1 MRFSTATGELERLNE
16 TTVTLHKSEYW
27 RRIFFVV
34 FIFGRGTEMLTF
46 WGSGFH
52 ILVYKIHTDVKVWV
66 GEDTKVELHNG

>member
-34 FIFGRGTEMLTF
+34 FIFGRGTEMLTWF
-46 WGSGFH
+46 PYTG
-52 ILVYKIHTDVKVWV
+52 L
-66 GEDTKVELHNG
+66 